1 MPHFW
6 HLRTTHCILHKG
18 QEAVQVARM
27 RTTRLPTTPFPL
39 SVAVY
44 VHEFDARRSSLV
56 KSLDR
61 FTWSTH
67 KNAITHTKR
76 GRVLVGMHESVY
88 PARTERT
95 ARQSVAGMSLTASVT
110 NFVSHFRGKCG
121 AYFLI
126 HIHTHTLPTTRRGS
140 PPHSSRLPPFY
151 PAPPSAD
158 AGAAAVWRTA
168 RPRWTYPAA
177 VTRLNEWR

>member
-126 HIHTHTLPTTRRGS
+126 HIHMHHTHTHTHSLLRVEGAHHTRHVCLHFIQLLHLLMQALLPFGGQLGRGG
-140 PPHSSRLPPFY
+140 RI
-151 PAPPSAD
+151 
-158 AGAAAVWRTA
+158 RQ
-168 RPRWTYPAA
+168 R
-177 VTRLNEWR
+177 